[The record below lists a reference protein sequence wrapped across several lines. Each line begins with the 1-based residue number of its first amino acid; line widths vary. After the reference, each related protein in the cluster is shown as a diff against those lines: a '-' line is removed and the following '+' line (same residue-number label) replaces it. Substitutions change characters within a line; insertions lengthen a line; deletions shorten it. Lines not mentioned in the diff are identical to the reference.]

1 MDAFYASVEQ
11 RDHPELRGRP
21 VIVGAVSHRGVV
33 SAASYEARAFGV
45 RSAMPGFRA
54 RELCPD
60 GVFLRGD
67 MKKYARI
74 SEQVH
79 RIFEQFTPLIEP
91 IALDEAFL
99 DITGSLRLFGDPLA
113 LGRELKERVKQ
124 QTGLV
129 VSCGIAGSKL
139 VAKIACSLGK
149 PDGLFWVKP
158 GETRQLLDPL
168 PVRALWGVGPVA
180 EKRLRAAGYQ
190 TLADIANA
198 EPKALRRAVGERA
211 EALAA
216 LARGEDDRSVEPTRE
231 AKSYGEEN
239 TFERDVLE
247 RVQVSETLTSHA
259 FAAAARL
266 RRDGVAGRT
275 VTVKWKLGRARGLRT
290 SRSTGAESEPN
301 YPLHTRSRTLPEA
314 TADGRVIRRVALGL
328 WDAARVDEPVRLLGI
343 SVSQL
348 EPLEAKQL
356 SLFARTE
363 QKLLSRGDALGPVLD
378 RIRARFGEHAIGVG
392 VRDPDK
398 LTPGDRK
405 KRGV

>member
-21 VIVGAVSHRGVV
+21 VIVGATSPRGVV

-79 RIFEQFTPLIEP
+79 GVFEQFTPLIEP

-99 DITGSLRLFGDPLA
+99 DISGSLGLFGDPLA
-113 LGRELKERVKQ
+113 LGRELKARVRQ
-124 QTGLV
+124 QTDLV

-149 PDGLFWVKP
+149 PDGLLWIKP
-158 GETRQLLDPL
+158 EETRRILDPL
-168 PVRALWGVGPVA
+168 PVRALWGIGPVA
-180 EKRLRAAGYQ
+180 EKRLLAAGFH

-198 EPKALRRAVGERA
+198 DPKALRRVVGERA
-211 EALAA
+211 GALGA

-231 AKSYGEEN
+231 ARSYGEEN
-239 TFERDVLE
+239 TFERDVHQRL
-247 RVQVSETLTSHA
+247 VVSETLTSHA
-259 FAAAARL
+259 FAVAARL
-266 RRDGVAGRT
+266 RRDRVAGRT
-275 VTVKWKLGRARGLRT
+275 VTVKWKLGRARGVRT
-290 SRSTGAESEPN
+290 SRSRGAETEPN
-301 YPLHTRSRTLPEA
+301 YPLRTRSRTLAEA
-314 TADGRVIRRVALGL
+314 TADGRVIRRVALAL
-328 WDAARVDEPVRLLGI
+328 WDAARVGEPVRLLGI
-343 SVSQL
+343 TVSGL
-348 EPLEAKQL
+348 EPLEAEQL
-356 SLFARTE
+356 SLFERTE
-363 QKLLSRGDALGPVLD
+363 QQLLSRGDALGPVLD

-398 LTPGDRK
+398 LTPHDRK
-405 KRGV
+405 K